1 MNLSNEIKIIR
12 QKTFMTQE
20 QFAKKFNVAVSTVN
34 RWENGKTVPGMKAM
48 KQMKEFCNRHNL
60 PFDDLEKAWIEQT
73 QNENK

>member
-20 QFAKKFNVAVSTVN
+20 QFAKEFNVAFSTVN

-48 KQMKEFCNRHNL
+48 KQMRDFCNSHGL

-73 QNENK
+73 QNDNK